1 MSQTSAFDVIAF
13 MRVVY
18 AVSDSMSCS
27 LAHACFQLRIGMVTH
42 SQNRISVFS
51 VFNKLEKSPLSLG

>member
-1 MSQTSAFDVIAF
+1 MSETSAFGVIAF

-27 LAHACFQLRIGMVTH
+27 QAHACFQLRIGMMTQ
-42 SQNRISVFS
+42 SQNRISVFCLFLTRRKNLHL
-51 VFNKLEKSPLSLG
+51 V